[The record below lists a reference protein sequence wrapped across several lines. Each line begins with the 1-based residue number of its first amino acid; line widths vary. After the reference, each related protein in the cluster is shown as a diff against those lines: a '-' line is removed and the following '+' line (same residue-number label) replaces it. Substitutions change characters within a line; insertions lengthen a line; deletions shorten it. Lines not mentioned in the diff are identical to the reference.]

1 VRYLPEG
8 QLANRFLRA
17 TGWIVSEHGI
27 GQMLRFAGNL
37 VLTRLL
43 APDMFGVMAIAHVVI
58 SGMTMFSDIGLELNV
73 IRSKRGNDPVFL
85 DTVWTIQIL
94 RGLLLFLVTLC
105 CSLGLYWLS
114 SRDFWPSDSVYQNTE
129 LPIIISLLALS
140 PLIDGFKSTNLATA
154 NRNLNMS
161 GVAIIQIASQ
171 ASGTLLMIVWAYFDP
186 SVYALVAGGILARCI
201 HVFTSHCIIKGHKN
215 RIQWDPKAFEEIFGF
230 GKWIFVTSI
239 LGFMVLNGDK
249 LILGALIDP
258 NTLGLYSLAGSLIAI
273 LFGTSNKVVGK
284 VGYAVI
290 SEIDRDSPQRIK
302 EIYYRIRFPLD
313 GCLLFI
319 SGLFFF
325 IGSELVEFLYDE
337 RYAYAGHIIEVL
349 SLALIVERYML
360 FSKVLTA
367 LGRPNLNV
375 YINLIGVVCLY
386 IGLPWAYTMYDFEGA
401 LWFIAFYKVSTFPL
415 IFYYKYHLN
424 LLDVK
429 QEFRVLPFF
438 IVGMSLGY
446 LFTAALNL

>member
-1 VRYLPEG
+1 MRYVPEG

-43 APDMFGVMAIAHVVI
+43 APEMFGVMAIAHVVI

-94 RGLLLFLVTLC
+94 RGLLLFLVTL
-105 CSLGLYWLS
+105 SFSIGLYWLN
-114 SRDFWPSDSVYQNTE
+114 SREFWPSDSVYQNAE
-129 LPIIISLLALS
+129 LPIIMSLLALS

-161 GVAIIQIASQ
+161 GVAIIQVASQ

-186 SVYALVAGGILARCI
+186 SVYALVAGGILARCV
-201 HVFTSHCIIKGHKN
+201 HVFASHCIIKGRKN
-215 RIQWDPKAFEEIFGF
+215 RIQWDPKAFKEIFSF

-239 LGFMVLNGDK
+239 LGFMILNGDK

-258 NTLGLYSLAGSLIAI
+258 STLGLYSLAGSLIAI

-290 SEIDRDSPQRIK
+290 SEIDRDTPQRVK

-337 RYAYAGHIIEVL
+337 RYVYAGHIIEVL
-349 SLALIVERYML
+349 SLALVIERYML

-375 YINLIGVVCLY
+375 YINLIGLSCLY
-386 IGLPWAYTMYDFEGA
+386 LGLPWVYTMYGFEGA
-401 LWFIAFYKVSTFPL
+401 LWFIAFYKVSSFPL
-415 IFYYKYHLN
+415 IFYYKYR
-424 LLDVK
+424 LDLIDMV
-429 QEFRVLPFF
+429 QELKVLPFF
-438 IVGMSLGY
+438 LVGGSLGY
-446 LFTAALNL
+446 LFTSALNL

>member
-1 VRYLPEG
+1 MRYLPEG

-27 GQMLRFAGNL
+27 GQLLRFAGNL

-58 SGMTMFSDIGLELNV
+58 SGMTMFSDIGLELNI
-73 IRSKRGNDPVFL
+73 IRSKRGSDPVFL

-94 RGLLLFLVTLC
+94 RGLLLFLATLC
-105 CSLGLYWLS
+105 FSLCLYWLN
-114 SRDFWPSDSVYQNTE
+114 SRNFWPSDSVYRSSE
-129 LPIIISLLALS
+129 LPIILSLLAMS

-201 HVFTSHCIIKGHKN
+201 HVFSSHCIIKGHRN
-215 RIQWDPKAFEEIFGF
+215 RIQWDPSAFAEVFHF
-230 GKWIFVTSI
+230 GKWVFVTSI
-239 LGFMVLNGDK
+239 LGFMILNGDK
-249 LILGALIDP
+249 LLFGALIDP
-258 NTLGLYSLAGSLIAI
+258 STLGLYSLAGSLIAI

-290 SEIDRDSPQRIK
+290 SEIDRDSPQRVK

-313 GCLLFI
+313 GCLLFV
-319 SGLFFF
+319 SGLFFV
-325 IGSELVEFLYDE
+325 IGSELVGFLYDE

-375 YINLIGVVCLY
+375 YINLIGLVCLY
-386 IGLPWAYTMYDFEGA
+386 IGLPWVYTMHGFEGS

-415 IFYYKYHLN
+415 IFYYKCQLK
-424 LLDVK
+424 LLDLK
-429 QEFRVLPFF
+429 QEFKVLPFF
-438 IVGMSLGY
+438 IAGGSLGL
-446 LFTAALNL
+446 LFT

>member
-1 VRYLPEG
+1 MRYLPQG

-105 CSLGLYWLS
+105 FALGLYWLNH
-114 SRDFWPSDSVYQNTE
+114 RDFWPSDSVYHNAE
-129 LPIIISLLALS
+129 LPIIMSLLALS

-171 ASGTLLMIVWAYFDP
+171 ASGTSLMIVWAYFDP

-201 HVFTSHCIIKGHKN
+201 HVFTSHYIIKGHKN
-215 RIQWDPKAFEEIFGF
+215 RIQWDPKSFEEIFNF
-230 GKWIFVTSI
+230 GKWVFVTSI
-239 LGFMVLNGDK
+239 LGFMILNGDK
-249 LILGALIDP
+249 LIFGALIDP
-258 NTLGLYSLAGSLIAI
+258 STLGLYSLAGSLIAI
-273 LFGTSNKVVGK
+273 LFGTTNKIVGK
-284 VGYAVI
+284 VGYAII
-290 SEIDRDSPQRIK
+290 SEIDRDTPQRVK

-319 SGLFFF
+319 SGLFFV

-375 YINLIGVVCLY
+375 YINLIGIVCLY
-386 IGLPWAYTMYDFEGA
+386 VGLPWIYTMSGFEGA
-401 LWFIAFYKVSTFPL
+401 LWFIAFYKASTFPL
-415 IFYYKYHLN
+415 IFYYKYHLK
-424 LLDVK
+424 LLNVK
-429 QEFRVLPFF
+429 QELIVLPFLIF
-438 IVGMSLGY
+438 GGLLGH
-446 LFTAALNL
+446 LFNSALDL